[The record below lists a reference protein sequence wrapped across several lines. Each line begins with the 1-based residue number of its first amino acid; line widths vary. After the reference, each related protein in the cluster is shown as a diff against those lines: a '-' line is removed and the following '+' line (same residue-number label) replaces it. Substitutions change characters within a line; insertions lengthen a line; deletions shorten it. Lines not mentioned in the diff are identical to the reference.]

1 VVGDFNLI
9 LQEADKNN
17 VHINR
22 RNMALFRR
30 TVDRLDLRDMQLH
43 GRLYTW
49 SNERSN
55 PTLIKLDRFLA
66 SRTGRTSSRSVT

>member
-1 VVGDFNLI
+1 MV
-9 LQEADKNN
+9 
-17 VHINR
+17 
-22 RNMALFRR
+22 LFRR
-30 TVDRLDLRDMQLH
+30 TVNRLDLRDMQLH